1 MSQGSS
7 NPASPSRLV
16 TASEQQETLTPVSHV
31 FGLSEVSAS
40 LEALNTEVER
50 KPTVVHR
57 AQASY
62 SPGASMTPWSPNAR
76 DHRRST
82 QASPFKLKRY
92 ALQIWLEVEVGPGY
106 FLPPEDDSHSTY
118 FTLEVLNHAYSGC
131 TGVYLDRGGHMLA
144 FYGRKGSPKAGLIQ
158 DVAIEACH
166 AVREI
171 PTWMGLTA
179 KWRVKCVSLAE
190 AKYILAGC
198 KRLEQENRRRERQ
211 YFQERFAPMHQ
222 PSGLSVNVAPFQ
234 PQAAVPMP
242 RPAEMP
248 SDHREAGSR
257 GPKDGFSPSRRL
269 TTSSVGKIPSPMR
282 GPYPQTS
289 DDDVTSDGG
298 LVDPS
303 SHRKGKRG
311 RGSRGSRSGEGSDS
325 SHSVRSSASRG
336 GRRKKKDGFSSKIQI
351 PEFGGKKGHSG
362 EVTDAFR
369 QWARCITY
377 YRDYYE
383 DSYLMPLVVS
393 SLTGDA
399 SDVFDWILSLKQGKP
414 QDLTTLLQMLREH
427 YCGSLTFREQRN
439 TIENLRQKSNEAA
452 IDFLI
457 WVGTSVSSLAKDWK
471 DELTEYELQALQ
483 NEVSLNGVKEEI
495 RHVLD
500 SEMAKRDGRLTPQQM
515 YEAVKKYE
523 TYVARNRRLDGKGIS
538 TPAGQQKATGQSSG
552 YKPRFHKTTAFVATT
567 GGPNDESD
575 HPPGEDSDSH
585 EVEPPPKEDEGLYI
599 PSYLEEAIP
608 DDPALQVKVARAL
621 RVQEMNSRRCFT
633 CNRPGHLAWDHQ
645 EWEEKNGIRPSSRR
659 GQLQTERPRR
669 RPDQNPLSPDG
680 QGLPR
685 SREGTILEPGCFFQV
700 HWPQELGPGFD
711 Q

>member
-1 MSQGSS
+1 
-7 NPASPSRLV
+7 
-16 TASEQQETLTPVSHV
+16 
-31 FGLSEVSAS
+31 
-40 LEALNTEVER
+40 
-50 KPTVVHR
+50 
-57 AQASY
+57 
-62 SPGASMTPWSPNAR
+62 
-76 DHRRST
+76 
-82 QASPFKLKRY
+82 
-92 ALQIWLEVEVGPGY
+92 
-106 FLPPEDDSHSTY
+106 
-118 FTLEVLNHAYSGC
+118 
-131 TGVYLDRGGHMLA
+131 
-144 FYGRKGSPKAGLIQ
+144 
-158 DVAIEACH
+158 
-166 AVREI
+166 
-171 PTWMGLTA
+171 MGLTA
-179 KWRVKCVSLAE
+179 KWRVKCISLAE
-190 AKYILAGC
+190 AKDILAGC
-198 KRLEQENRRRERQ
+198 KRLKRENRRQERQ

-222 PSGLSVNVAPFQ
+222 PSGLSVNAAPFQ

-248 SDHREAGSR
+248 SDQPEAERR
-257 GPKDGFSPSRRL
+257 GPKDGPSPSCHS
-269 TTSSVGKIPSPMR
+269 TTSSIGKIPSPIG

-289 DDDVTSDGG
+289 DDDVTSDVG

-303 SHRKGKRG
+303 SHRKGKR
-311 RGSRGSRSGEGSDS
+311 SRGNRGGQSGESSDS
-325 SHSVRSSASRG
+325 SHSVKSSASRG

-351 PEFGGKKGHSG
+351 PEFGGKKGHSS
-362 EVTDAFR
+362 EVTDTFR

-399 SDVFDWILSLKQGKP
+399 SDVFDWILSLNQGEP
-414 QDLTTLLQMLREH
+414 QDLMTLLQMLREH
-427 YCGSLTFREQRN
+427 YCGSLTFREQKN
-439 TIENLRQKSNEAA
+439 AIENLRQKSNEAA

-457 WVGTSVSSLAKDWK
+457 WVGTSVSNLAKDWK
-471 DELTEYELQALQ
+471 DELTECELWALQ
-483 NEVSLNGVKEEI
+483 YEVSLNGVKEEI

-500 SEMAKRDGRLTPQQM
+500 SEMAKRDGHLTPQQM

-523 TYVARNRRLDGKGIS
+523 TYVAQNRRLDGKGIS

-552 YKPRFHKTTAFVATT
+552 YKPRFHKTTAFVATPV
-567 GGPNDESD
+567 GPKDESD

-608 DDPALQVKVARAL
+608 DDPALQVKVARTL

-633 CNRPGHLAWDHQ
+633 CNRPGHLTRDHQ
-645 EWEEKNGIRPSSRR
+645 EWEEKNGIRPPPSRR

-700 HWPQELGPGFD
+700 HWPQFLGPGFD
-711 Q
+711 